1 MSAAQKSDSTPNRAS
16 TLDRATL
23 ERVVFLEGELLDE
36 KRFEEW
42 LDLYTEDAIYWVP
55 AAPGQSSPEDHV
67 SLFYDDKE
75 TMLARVKRLRHPEIH
90 AQLPATRTCRIIT
103 NVAIEAAD
111 ESGDTCTATSS
122 HMIVEYRPGWEQR
135 ILAGRCWHNLRRE
148 GGRWLIARKRLDLI
162 NCDAAFAALT
172 VPL

>member
-1 MSAAQKSDSTPNRAS
+1 MNQVKMS
-16 TLDRATL
+16 DRETL
-23 ERVVFLEGELLDE
+23 ERIVFLEGELLDE

-55 AAPGQSSPEDHV
+55 ATPGQKSPENHV
-67 SLFYDDKE
+67 SLFYDDKQ
-75 TMLARVKRLRHPEIH
+75 TMLARVTRLRHPEIH
-90 AQLPATRTCRIIT
+90 AQLPASRTCRIIT
-103 NVAIEAAD
+103 NVAVEAAAGSAASLD
-111 ESGDTCTATSS
+111 VTSS

-135 ILAGRCWHNLRRE
+135 IFAGRCRHTLRHE
-148 GGRWLIARKRLDLI
+148 GGRWRIARKRFDLI

>member
-1 MSAAQKSDSTPNRAS
+1 MPATQKSDNDPNRAS
-16 TLDRATL
+16 GLDRAAP

-36 KRFEEW
+36 KRFDEW
-42 LDLYTEDAIYWVP
+42 LELYAEDAIYWVP
-55 AAPGQSSPEDHV
+55 AAPGQSSPDNHV

-103 NVAIEAAD
+103 NVAIGAFGEA
-111 ESGDTCTATSS
+111 GNTCIATSS

-135 ILAGRCWHNLRRE
+135 IFAGRCRHDLRRD
-148 GGRWLIARKRLDLI
+148 GGRWLIVRKRLDLI